1 MSLQWIYFLINNGR
15 ICGRSSPLYKGGERC
30 QQERSKDKEGLLQ
43 ALGTALL
50 PRQLQGG
57 GDSTLA
63 LLML

>member
-15 ICGRSSPLYKGGERC
+15 ICGRTSPLYKGERC

-50 PRQLQGG
+50 PRQQQG

>member
-1 MSLQWIYFLINNGR
+1 MADRLPYIR
-15 ICGRSSPLYKGGERC
+15 GGERS

-57 GDSTLA
+57 DSTLA